1 MPLPRIIILSLT
13 LMLAS
18 CSSTELTSV
27 WTDETRTRQL
37 DSILVVGISSEDHRR
52 RVFEDAFVEAV
63 QSRGLNAAAGYQV
76 LEGSPP
82 DADQVLNRIIDM
94 DVDAVL
100 VTHAIGVENAEV
112 YHPPRVEAVP
122 YGYYNSFHGYY
133 SHVYN
138 YVQVPGYTTQHLIVR
153 LETNLYDAADRSL
166 LWSAQS
172 QTVDPESLEKLIA
185 ELTKEITSGL
195 ADAGFM

>member
-1 MPLPRIIILSLT
+1 MTVSRIITLSIML
-13 LMLAS
+13 LLAS

-37 DSILVVGISSEDHRR
+37 DSILIVGISSEDHRR
-52 RVFEDAFVEAV
+52 RVFEDALVATAQNKGV
-63 QSRGLNAAAGYQV
+63 NATAGYQV

-82 DADQVLNRIIDM
+82 DADQVLNRITNM
-94 DVDAVL
+94 DIDAVL

-138 YVQVPGYTTQHLIVR
+138 YVQVPGYTTQHVIVR

-172 QTVDPESLEKLIA
+172 QTVDPASLESLIS
-185 ELTKEITSGL
+185 ELTREITGGL

>member
-1 MPLPRIIILSLT
+1 M
-13 LMLAS
+13 
-18 CSSTELTSV
+18 
-27 WTDETRTRQL
+27 
-37 DSILVVGISSEDHRR
+37 
-52 RVFEDAFVEAV
+52 
-63 QSRGLNAAAGYQV
+63 
-76 LEGSPP
+76 
-82 DADQVLNRIIDM
+82 
-94 DVDAVL
+94 
-100 VTHAIGVENAEV
+100 
-112 YHPPRVEAVP
+112 P

-153 LETNLYDAADRSL
+153 LETNLYEAADRSL